1 MSTVR
6 KASFYAGDA
15 AAASDEALTARTD
28 AIAERRGYVSQVR
41 APLRKKRWTPV
52 TEPLDQLSFRA
63 ATTDINAFVELA
75 DSRAETFR
83 EAFAYLLRLARTKG
97 SG

>member
-1 MSTVR
+1 M
-6 KASFYAGDA
+6 
-15 AAASDEALTARTD
+15 
-28 AIAERRGYVSQVR
+28 
-41 APLRKKRWTPV
+41 

-63 ATTDINAFVELA
+63 AITDINAFVELA